1 MGSRFPRSRV
11 PRGGVFRRLR
21 RRSSRRA
28 SFGSW
33 ARRLAGRLAAAL
45 VLATVLPVFT
55 ATLSAQTPTSIG
67 VCMRNNTP
75 AIQSGGAFAPDE
87 DGARSI
93 TLMPV
98 DRLVTQAVVCAES
111 FAASTLVPIGM
122 RLWGGLALIVTIWT
136 GIQMMF
142 GGGFAIGEIVS
153 LIFLLGFPF
162 AILTFYNTSVGTPWG
177 DMSFSRMVTGMGRE
191 VSENLVGAAFMTLT
205 DGVVSTWDRIWDLD
219 ETKRGVT
226 ANNPTE
232 FSILN
237 PFRWFGEVLRNL
249 LGTIQ
254 LAIVIVVV
262 IALLIIPALVAY
274 CSYLWGYL
282 SIMVSVVLGPLLIPW
297 FVVPQLQFLA
307 WGWFR
312 SLVGA
317 SVHLMV
323 AGAVFAVV
331 AQILTIPLVRVGHQ
345 IADERGNVTSMVV
358 DAVMLAAGGMSIFR
372 LWWKVSEVMI
382 EALPL
387 IVVAYLGVFKIGEIS
402 SMIMNG
408 GSMPASGIGERMQ
421 GARNL
426 GQMKGSARAALSGGR
441 AMVGQAGAAMA
452 GKAAAIATG
461 VGAAAVAA
469 GAVLSQA
476 TKRN

>member
-1 MGSRFPRSRV
+1 MGYWFPRSRV

-21 RRSSRRA
+21 RRSFRRA
-28 SFGSW
+28 SFGDW
-33 ARRLAGRLAAAL
+33 ARRFAGRLAAAF
-45 VLATVLPVFT
+45 VLAMVLPAFT

-75 AIQSGGAFAPDE
+75 DIQSGGSFAPDG
-87 DGARSI
+87 DARSI
-93 TLMPV
+93 TLMPLEP
-98 DRLVTQAVVCAES
+98 LVQSAMRCAAG
-111 FAASTLVPIGM
+111 FADNTLRPIGM
-122 RLWGGLALIVTIWT
+122 RIWAGLALIITIWT

-142 GGGFAIGEIVS
+142 SGGFAIGEVVS
-153 LIFLLGFPF
+153 LALLLGFPL
-162 AILTFYNTSVGTPWG
+162 AIMQSYNTPVPWLG
-177 DMSFSRMVTGMGRE
+177 NQTFWQMVAGMGEAVAGDLVRE
-191 VSENLVGAAFMTLT
+191 AFMTLRDAVAT
-205 DGVVSTWDRIWDLD
+205 TWATIWRFDS
-219 ETKRGVT
+219 TKRAVT
-226 ANNPTE
+226 ASNATE

-237 PFRWFGEVLRNL
+237 PFRWFGEIFRNV

-254 LAIVIVVV
+254 LAIVIVV
-262 IALLIIPALVAY
+262 ITALLILPVVVAY

-282 SIMVSVVLGPLLIPW
+282 SIMVSIVLGPLLVPW

-312 SLVGA
+312 SLVGGT
-317 SVHLMV
+317 VHLMV

-331 AQILTIPLVRVGHQ
+331 AQILAIPLVRVGNQ
-345 IADERGNVTSMVV
+345 IAEERGSVGSLVIDTAM
-358 DAVMLAAGGMSIFR
+358 MAAGGTSILR
-372 LWWKVSEVMI
+372 MWWKVSEVLV

-421 GARNL
+421 GARQLN
-426 GQMKGSARAALSGGR
+426 QMKGGARAGLAGGR
-441 AMVGQAGAAMA
+441 AMAGQAGAAMA

-461 VGAAAVAA
+461 VGAAVVAA
-469 GAVLSQA
+469 GSVLSQA
-476 TKRN
+476 TKRR